1 METTFQ
7 PSLPS
12 FLTKITAIEAIE
24 LSILGFAIW
33 CLGISTAIKE
43 PGVSVSDQIP
53 LLIGLELIILGSWA
67 IYNAFIRIARVLPP
81 RTDLRLR
88 LLTVGLTGTYT
99 FWAWIILDVNRLLV
113 SKLFYRGQAPVEYA
127 WSARSKQIR
136 KVWEQEQKS
145 ASA

>member
-12 FLTKITAIEAIE
+12 FLSKIPAIEAIE

-33 CLGISTAIKE
+33 CLGISNALKE

-53 LLIGLELIILGSWA
+53 FLIGLELITLGSWA

-81 RTDLRLR
+81 RMDIRLR
-88 LLTVGLTGTYT
+88 LLAVALTGTYT

-127 WSARSKQIR
+127 WSTRSKQIR